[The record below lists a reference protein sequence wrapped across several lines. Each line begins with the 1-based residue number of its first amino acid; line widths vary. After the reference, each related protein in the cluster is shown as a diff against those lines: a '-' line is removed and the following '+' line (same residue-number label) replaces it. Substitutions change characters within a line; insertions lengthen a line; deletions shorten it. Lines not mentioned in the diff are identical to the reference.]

1 MTSADALRLTGV
13 TRREKGIAKA
23 LIEDVTLNIPA
34 GCLASLV
41 GPDGAG
47 KTTLMRIAAGILQPQ
62 VGTVEVFGHEIYK
75 EKDSGKASTLTG
87 YMPQQFGLYED
98 LSVMENFLLYA
109 DLFGLTDTERQERF
123 TELLAMTDLTRFT
136 ERPAGKLSGGMKQK
150 LGLACALL
158 NRPPLLLLDEPTVG
172 VDPLSRRELW
182 AILKRAVGPG
192 KMTALVATTYT
203 DEAALCDAVFLLDKG
218 RLTLTGTPESIASR
232 AKDRT
237 ALIYSSN
244 LAPRLLQAKLSDE
257 KSCVLDAVPAAGGV
271 HVLLQENVTLE
282 AFAATHSDLK
292 ITPQTPTLEDGW
304 LASKSRDSEAALPIS
319 MTQIASVGRVTD
331 PVICAKRIVRRF
343 GNFTA
348 VNQTSFDVHPGE
360 IFGLL
365 GPNGAG
371 KTTTFRMLCGLIEV
385 TEGELEVAGCDVRK
399 SRAAS
404 RRNLGYMS
412 QKFALYGNL
421 TSRENLEFFAG
432 AQGLNEEVAKKRV
445 DELLKDFD
453 LKDCENCAAGDLPGG
468 VKQRLAMAAALVA
481 RPALLFLDEPTS
493 GADVPTRRSFWRR
506 MTELAKVG
514 VTIIVTTHFMEEAE
528 YCDRLIIQDAGK
540 TLALGTPQEIRSG
553 SSTMNDAFIRIV
565 ENARRLNETE
575 KEGVA
580 R

>member
-1 MTSADALRLTGV
+1 MISADALRLTGV
-13 TRREKGIAKA
+13 TRYEKGVTQA
-23 LIEDVTLNIPA
+23 LVDDVTLSIRS
-34 GCLASLV
+34 GCLAALV
-41 GPDGAG
+41 GADGAG

-62 VGTVEVFGHEIYK
+62 KGRVEIFGHDIYQ
-75 EKDSGKASTLTG
+75 ESSSERTCSLVG

-98 LSVMENFLLYA
+98 LTVMENFLLYA
-109 DLFGLTDTERQERF
+109 DLFALTEENRRTRF
-123 TELLAMTDLTRFT
+123 AELLAMTDLVRFT

-158 NRPPLLLLDEPTVG
+158 NRPSLLLLDEPTVG

-182 AILKRAVGPG
+182 SILKKAVGLG
-192 KMTALVATTYT
+192 TMTALVATTYT
-203 DEAALCDAVFLLDKG
+203 DEAALCDEVFLLDKG
-218 RLTLTGTPESIASR
+218 HLALTGTPEAIAAR
-232 AKDRT
+232 AKNRT
-237 ALIYSSN
+237 ALTFSSD
-244 LAPRLLQAKLSDE
+244 LAPRLLQAKLAEES
-257 KSCVLDAVPAAGGV
+257 SFILDAVPCAGGV
-271 HVLLQENVTLE
+271 HILLQDNITLE
-282 AFAATHSDLK
+282 AFVATHRDLR

-304 LASKSRDSEAALPIS
+304 LASQKNANKHTRLIPITESASITKAL
-319 MTQIASVGRVTD
+319 D
-331 PVICAKRIVRRF
+331 PVIRAKRIVRRF

-348 VNQTSFDVHPGE
+348 VDQTSFDVHPGE

-404 RRNLGYMS
+404 RHNLGYMS

-421 TSRENLEFFAG
+421 TTRENLEFFAG
-432 AQGLNEEVAKKRV
+432 AQGLNKEAAQKRV
-445 DELLKDFD
+445 EALLRDFELNDYAD
-453 LKDCENCAAGDLPGG
+453 CAAGDLPGG

-506 MTELAKVG
+506 MTDLAKVG

-540 TLALGTPQEIRSG
+540 MLALGTPKEIRG
-553 SSTMNDAFIRIV
+553 DCPTMNDAFIRIV
-565 ENARRLNETE
+565 EKSRSLR
-575 KEGVA
+575 KEGA
-580 R
+580 TQ

>member
-1 MTSADALRLTGV
+1 MPIPDALRLTRV
-13 TRREKGIAKA
+13 TRREKGVTKA
-23 LIEDVTLNIPA
+23 LLEDVTLSVPA
-34 GCLASLV
+34 GTLAALV

-47 KTTLMRIAAGILQPQ
+47 KTTLMRIAAGILKPQ
-62 VGTVEVFGHEIYK
+62 EGSVEIFGHDIYQ
-75 EKDSGKASTLTG
+75 EASSEKASSLVG
-87 YMPQQFGLYED
+87 YMPQRFGLYED

-109 DLFGLTDTERQERF
+109 DLFGLSEENRRERF
-123 TELLAMTDLTRFT
+123 AELLAMTDLARFT

-182 AILKRAVGPG
+182 AILKKAVGPG

-203 DEAALCDAVFLLDKG
+203 DEAALCDEVFLLDKG
-218 RLTLTGTPESIASR
+218 HLTLTGTPEVIALR
-232 AKDRT
+232 AKNRT
-237 ALIYSSN
+237 GLVFHPS
-244 LAPRLLQAKLSDE
+244 LAPRLLQAQLSDE
-257 KSCVLDAVPAAGGV
+257 RDYVLDAVPAAGGV
-271 HVLLQENVTLE
+271 HVLLKETVTLD
-282 AFAATHSDLK
+282 AFAAAHRDL
-292 ITPQTPTLEDGW
+292 TVRPQSPTLEDGW
-304 LASKSRDSEAALPIS
+304 LTSQVPNAEPTPFIAAAEL
-319 MTQIASVGRVTD
+319 TTAKAVAN
-331 PVICAKRIVRRF
+331 PVICAKGIVRRF

-348 VNQTSFDVHPGE
+348 VNRTTFDVHPGE

-565 ENARRLNETE
+565 ENARRLNETK

>member
-1 MTSADALRLTGV
+1 MGTPDALHLASVTRCEKGV
-13 TRREKGIAKA
+13 TKA
-23 LIEDVTLNIPA
+23 LLEDVTLRIPE
-34 GCLASLV
+34 GTLAALV

-62 VGTVEVFGHEIYK
+62 EGSVEIFGHDIYQ
-75 EKDSGKASTLTG
+75 ETSSEKASSLVG
-87 YMPQQFGLYED
+87 YMPQKFGLYED
-98 LSVMENFLLYA
+98 LTVMENFLLYA
-109 DLFGLTDTERQERF
+109 DLFALSEENRRERF
-123 TELLAMTDLTRFT
+123 GELLAMTDLTRFT

-182 AILKRAVGPG
+182 SILKRAVGRG

-218 RLTLTGTPESIASR
+218 HLTLKGTPEAIAAR
-232 AKDRT
+232 AKNRT
-237 ALIYSSN
+237 GLVFHPS
-244 LAPRLLQAKLSDE
+244 LAPRVLQAQLSDE
-257 KSCVLDAVPAAGGV
+257 RDSVLDAVPAAGGV
-271 HVLLQENVTLE
+271 HILLKEHVPLE
-282 AFAATHSDLK
+282 AFADTHHDLRV
-292 ITPQTPTLEDGW
+292 IPQTPTLEDGW
-304 LASKSRDSEAALPIS
+304 LASEAANTEPTPHSAVTELTGA
-319 MTQIASVGRVTD
+319 MSVAD
-331 PVICAKRIVRRF
+331 PVIRAKGIVRRF

-348 VNQTSFDVHPGE
+348 VDQTTFDVHPGE

-432 AQGLNEEVAKKRV
+432 AQGLNEDEAKKRV
-445 DELLKDFD
+445 EELLKDFD
-453 LKDCENCAAGDLPGG
+453 LKDSENRAAGDLPGG
-468 VKQRLAMAAALVA
+468 VKQRLAMTAALVA

-506 MTELAKVG
+506 MTELAKAG

-540 TLALGTPQEIRSG
+540 TLALGTPQEIRGTSP
-553 SSTMNDAFIRIV
+553 TMNDAFIGIV
-565 ENARRLNETE
+565 ENARLANEKK
-575 KEGVA
+575 KEGVT